1 MKEII
6 KYCLVLGVITAVAG
20 FFLGVVYSY
29 TKERIELQERE
40 IILKAVKDVLAGM
53 DVEEVVQE
61 GVTQKKTKYWVG
73 KVNGEIK
80 GYAFM
85 VSKFGYSDDI
95 RTIVG
100 LNKEGEIMG
109 IEITYQL
116 ETPGLGSRIVE
127 VPSSDYI
134 WEIFRKRKGEKEE
147 IKPWFQ
153 EQFIG
158 LTISKPI
165 IVHKGAEWVSMSKKE
180 REALKQ
186 LNDISAISG
195 ATITSKAVADSI
207 NDARRRI
214 LNVLNEGGAYTR
226 FKVSETTVDEGK

>member
-1 MKEII
+1 MKEIV
-6 KYCLVLGVITAVAG
+6 KYCLVLGVITAIAG
-20 FFLGVVYSY
+20 FFLGIVYSY
-29 TKERIELQERE
+29 TKERIELQEKE
-40 IILKAVKDVLAGM
+40 IILKAVKDVLEGM
-53 DVEEVVQE
+53 DVEEVAQE
-61 GVTQKKTKYWVG
+61 KTKYWVG

-85 VSKFGYSDDI
+85 VSKFGYSDEI

-100 LNKEGEIMG
+100 LDKEGEIMG

-127 VPSSDYI
+127 VPSSDYV
-134 WEIFRKRKGEKEE
+134 WGIFRKSEGEKEE

-158 LTISKPI
+158 LTITKPI
-165 IVHKGAEWVSMSKKE
+165 IVQKGVEWVSRSEQE

-214 LNVLNEGGAYTR
+214 LSVIKEGDVDTI
-226 FKVSETTVDEGK
+226 FKVSETTESK